1 MTERIDIAEV
11 FDNDAQSLSRIAKSL
26 NATSDVLLSEL
37 LAREPDQQS
46 GVFKETINNLR
57 DLIRKADAIVVTA
70 EQSLTLPE
78 TLRRNEPF

>member
-1 MTERIDIAEV
+1 MTEQIDIAEI
-11 FDNDAQSLSRIAKSL
+11 FDNDAQSLNRIAKSI
-26 NATSDVLLSEL
+26 NMTTDVLIAEL

-70 EQSLTLPE
+70 EQSLILPE

>member
-1 MTERIDIAEV
+1 MTENRDISEI

-26 NATSDVLLSEL
+26 NTTSDVLLSEL

-57 DLIRKADAIVVTA
+57 DLIRKADAIVVTS
-70 EQSLTLPE
+70 EQSLILPE
-78 TLRRNEPF
+78 SLRQDEPC

>member
-1 MTERIDIAEV
+1 MTEQIDIAEI
-11 FDNDAQSLSRIAKSL
+11 FDNDAQSLNRIAKSI
-26 NATSDVLLSEL
+26 NMTADVLIAEL
-37 LAREPDQQS
+37 LAREPDKQS

-70 EQSLTLPE
+70 EQSLTPPE

>member
-1 MTERIDIAEV
+1 MTEQIDIAEI
-11 FDNDAQSLSRIAKSL
+11 FDNDAQSLNRIAKSI
-26 NATSDVLLSEL
+26 NMTADVLIAEL
-37 LAREPDQQS
+37 LAREPDKQS

>member
-1 MTERIDIAEV
+1 MTA
-11 FDNDAQSLSRIAKSL
+11 
-26 NATSDVLLSEL
+26 DVLIAEL
-37 LAREPDQQS
+37 LAREPDKQS

-70 EQSLTLPE
+70 EQSLILPE

>member
-1 MTERIDIAEV
+1 MTENRDISEI

-26 NATSDVLLSEL
+26 NTTSDVLLSEL

-57 DLIRKADAIVVTA
+57 DLIRKADTIVVTA
-70 EQSLTLPE
+70 EQSLILPE
-78 TLRRNEPF
+78 SLRQDEPF

>member
-1 MTERIDIAEV
+1 MTENRDISEI

-26 NATSDVLLSEL
+26 NTTSDVLLSEL

>member
-1 MTERIDIAEV
+1 MTENRDISEI

-26 NATSDVLLSEL
+26 NTTSDVLLSEL

-70 EQSLTLPE
+70 EQSLILPE
-78 TLRRNEPF
+78 SLRQDEPF

>member
-1 MTERIDIAEV
+1 MTEQIDIAEI
-11 FDNDAQSLSRIAKSL
+11 FDNDAQSLNRIAKSI
-26 NATSDVLLSEL
+26 NMTADVLIAEL
-37 LAREPDQQS
+37 LAREPDKQS

-57 DLIRKADAIVVTA
+57 DLIRKADAIVLTA

>member
-1 MTERIDIAEV
+1 MTEQIDIAEI
-11 FDNDAQSLSRIAKSL
+11 FDNDAQSLNRIAKSI
-26 NATSDVLLSEL
+26 NMTADVLISEL

>member
-1 MTERIDIAEV
+1 MTEQIDIAEI
-11 FDNDAQSLSRIAKSL
+11 FDNDAQSLNRIAKSI
-26 NATSDVLLSEL
+26 NMTADVLIAEL

-70 EQSLTLPE
+70 EQSLILPE

>member
-1 MTERIDIAEV
+1 MTEQIDIAEI
-11 FDNDAQSLSRIAKSL
+11 FDNDAQSLNRIAKSI
-26 NATSDVLLSEL
+26 NMTADVLTTEL

-46 GVFKETINNLR
+46 GVFKETMNNLR

-70 EQSLTLPE
+70 EQSLILPE

>member
-1 MTERIDIAEV
+1 MTEQIDIAEI
-11 FDNDAQSLSRIAKSL
+11 FDNDAQSLNRIAKSI
-26 NATSDVLLSEL
+26 NMTADVLISEL

-70 EQSLTLPE
+70 EQSLILPE

>member
-1 MTERIDIAEV
+1 MTERIDTAEI
-11 FDNDAQSLSRIAKSL
+11 FDNDAQSLNRIAKSI
-26 NATSDVLLSEL
+26 NMTADVLIAEL

-70 EQSLTLPE
+70 EQSLILPE

>member
-1 MTERIDIAEV
+1 MTEQIDIAEI
-11 FDNDAQSLSRIAKSL
+11 FDNDAQSLNRIAKSI
-26 NATSDVLLSEL
+26 NMTADVLIAEL
-37 LAREPDQQS
+37 LAREPDKQS

-70 EQSLTLPE
+70 EQSLILPE

>member
-1 MTERIDIAEV
+1 MTEQIDTAEI
-11 FDNDAQSLSRIAKSL
+11 FDNDAQSLNRIAKSI
-26 NATSDVLLSEL
+26 NMTADVLIAEL

-57 DLIRKADAIVVTA
+57 DLIRMADAIVVTA
-70 EQSLTLPE
+70 EQSLILPE

>member
-1 MTERIDIAEV
+1 MTEQIDTAEI
-11 FDNDAQSLSRIAKSL
+11 FDNDAQSLNRIAKSI
-26 NATSDVLLSEL
+26 NMTADVLIAEL

-70 EQSLTLPE
+70 EQSLILPE